1 MDSASEFILT
11 LTSFGGSI
19 GAAERFVFFVL
30 NSEEFVLRN
39 EGEVF

>member
-1 MDSASEFILT
+1 MDSTSQFVLT
-11 LTSFGGSI
+11 PGSLLGGA
-19 GAAERFVFFVL
+19 GATERLVLFVL

>member
-1 MDSASEFILT
+1 MDSTSQFVLT

-19 GAAERFVFFVL
+19 GATKALVLFVL

>member
-1 MDSASEFILT
+1 MDSTSQSVLT
-11 LTSFGGSI
+11 LSPPYGSV
-19 GAAERFVFFVL
+19 GATEALEFFVL